1 MDNLFE
7 NEQIDISTLPKAEA
21 VEWIP
26 LNKKYL
32 PISLLSTWIFG
43 GILCLIFGGVNFFN
57 TDLIET
63 KWIIFAI
70 LGAILSFFLFISIIS
85 LLGFRHKAYALR
97 EHDIVYKSG
106 LIFRKTIA
114 LPFNRV
120 QHSEINQG
128 PIERNFNLSKL
139 EVYTA
144 GGNNSDLVI
153 PGLLNEDAQ
162 NIKSFIIE
170 KSSQHE

>member
-1 MDNLFE
+1 MILFY
-7 NEQIDISTLPKAEA
+7 NFYF
-21 VEWIP
+21 WIGIT
-26 LNKKYL
+26 NKKYL

-43 GILCLIFGGVNFFN
+43 GILCAIFLAVNLFN
-57 TDLIET
+57 TDLIEAR
-63 KWIIFAI
+63 WVVAAIIGGI
-70 LGAILSFFLFISIIS
+70 LLLFGFISIIS
-85 LLGFRHKAYALR
+85 FFGFKHKAYALR
-97 EHDIVYKSG
+97 EHDILYKSG

-128 PIERNFNLSKL
+128 PIERNFNLSSL

-170 KSSQHE
+170 KSSKHE